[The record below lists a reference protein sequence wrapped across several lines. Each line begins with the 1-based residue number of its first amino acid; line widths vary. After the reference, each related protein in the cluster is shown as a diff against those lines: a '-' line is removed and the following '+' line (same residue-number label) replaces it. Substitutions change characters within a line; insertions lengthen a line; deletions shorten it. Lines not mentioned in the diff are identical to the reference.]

1 MGILMEKNESLANAG
16 YLIGALLFIVPL
28 ADALLRVLPTQFGN
42 ERWRFQV
49 LGGLSSLTLVPLI
62 GLLVGLLAASYI
74 GSARVRRSI
83 GILCVA
89 LAVLFL
95 IVVALFI
102 ADFLNVRSTF
112 PPNVQHPA
120 TVATTVAAV
129 KLFATIIVLAL
140 LGLAG
145 MNRTGYSRG

>member
-1 MGILMEKNESLANAG
+1 MEKNKSLAHAG

-28 ADALLRVLPTQFGN
+28 CDAMMRVLPAQFGD

-62 GLLVGLLAASYI
+62 GLLVGLLAAGYM
-74 GSARVRRSI
+74 GTPRVRRSI

-89 LAVLFL
+89 LAVVFL

-102 ADFLNVRSTF
+102 TDYLHVRSAF
-112 PPNVQHPA
+112 PPTVQHSA
-120 TVATTVAAV
+120 MVATTVAAV
-129 KLFATIIVLAL
+129 KLIATIVVLGL

-145 MNRTGYSRG
+145 MNRTGYSRA